1 MTQNFS
7 PTPLIDNNLE
17 GSFQEKIVEIQSI
30 QEGSLM
36 VFCGIFIC
44 VSIIQAIII
53 YINKKILRDLKR
65 RKTLKGI
72 NTSIAKILHKIYFL
86 KL

>member
-1 MTQNFS
+1 M
-7 PTPLIDNNLE
+7 
-17 GSFQEKIVEIQSI
+17 QEKIVEIQSI
-30 QEGSLM
+30 QESSLM

-53 YINKKILRDLKR
+53 YVNKEIFKRLKKR
-65 RKTLKGI
+65 NALKGI
-72 NTSIAKILHKIYFL
+72 NTSIAKILHKIIFL

>member
-1 MTQNFS
+1 M
-7 PTPLIDNNLE
+7 
-17 GSFQEKIVEIQSI
+17 QEKIVEIQSI
-30 QEGSLM
+30 QESSLM

-53 YINKKILRDLKR
+53 YINKKIRRDLKR
-65 RKTLKGI
+65 RKTPKGI
-72 NTSIAKILHKIYFL
+72 NTPIAKILHKIYFL